1 MSVADMATDAEDGV
15 VAGKKGPRTDQPKR
29 RSFSP
34 EYKLAVLAEYEM
46 LTEPGARGALLRRE
60 GLYSS
65 HILDWKRVRDA
76 GSLDA
81 LAAKP
86 SGPKPGKSES
96 ERRAEKLEADNARLV
111 EELAKAKKANEIL
124 GKLAGVL
131 ELLSTTSD
139 DENKQTR

>member
-1 MSVADMATDAEDGV
+1 MSVADMATGIEDGV
-15 VAGKKGPRTDQPKR
+15 VAGKKGPRADRPKR
-29 RSFSP
+29 RSFTP

-65 HILDWKRVRDA
+65 HIVEWKRVRDA

-81 LAAKP
+81 LAVKP
-86 SGPKPGKSES
+86 SGPKPGKSEA

-111 EELAKAKKANEIL
+111 EELSKVTKANEIL
-124 GKLAGVL
+124 GKLAGVV

>member
-1 MSVADMATDAEDGV
+1 MSVADMATGAEDGV
-15 VAGKKGPRTDQPKR
+15 VARKKGPRADQPKR
-29 RSFSP
+29 RSFTA

-65 HILDWKRVRDA
+65 HIQDWKRVRDA

-86 SGPKPGKSES
+86 SGPKSGKSEA

-111 EELAKAKKANEIL
+111 EELAKARKANEIL